1 MPKYRIEPVNKKS
14 IQVITTWINGNTDEE
29 IDQKVIW
36 RFGSYIVDVDYKPV
50 FADDCIIDLSDEF
63 EEGYEMEVLSD
74 EVSEEFETYISDKEL
89 RAFKKALKKGT
100 EEELEWEIHDTTVRL
115 YGPFTVTQ
123 VEDDD

>member
-14 IQVITTWINGNTDEE
+14 IEVITTWINGNTDEE

-63 EEGYEMEVLSD
+63 EEEYEMEVLSD
-74 EVSEEFETYISDKEL
+74 KVSEEFETDISDKEL
-89 RAFKKALKKGT
+89 RAFKEAIEEGT
-100 EEELEWEIHDTTVRL
+100 EEELEWEINDTTVRL
-115 YGPFTVTQ
+115 YGPFTVTLIEE
-123 VEDDD
+123 V

>member
-14 IQVITTWINGNTDEE
+14 IEVITTWINGNTDEE

-74 EVSEEFETYISDKEL
+74 KVSEEFETDISDKEL
-89 RAFKKALKKGT
+89 RAFKEAIEEGT
-100 EEELEWEIHDTTVRL
+100 EEELEWEINDTTVRL
-115 YGPFTVTQ
+115 FGPFTVTLIEE
-123 VEDDD
+123 V

>member
-14 IQVITTWINGNTDEE
+14 IEVITTWINGNTDEE

-63 EEGYEMEVLSD
+63 EEEYEMEVLSD
-74 EVSEEFETYISDKEL
+74 KVSEEFETDISDKEL
-89 RAFKKALKKGT
+89 RAFKEAIEEGT
-100 EEELEWEIHDTTVRL
+100 EEELEWEINDTTVRL
-115 YGPFTVTQ
+115 FGPFTVTLIEE
-123 VEDDD
+123 V